1 MEAGYT
7 FLLTQVDDHLWV
19 ILSDPNQ
26 DPREILVVSI
36 TTWREGK
43 DPACMIEREEHP
55 FVTHRSCLTYIE
67 ARVLSRDS
75 FYTLK
80 DGGYLKLQ
88 EPVSNE
94 LLGRMRE
101 AAAKTQ
107 NLKPVFKEILQR
119 QGLVS

>member
-43 DPACMIEREEHP
+43 DPACMIERGEHP
-55 FVTHRSCLTYIE
+55 FVTHRSCLAYIE

-119 QGLVS
+119 QGLVP